1 MCIRDSN
8 SSGLHC
14 SDFRISNS
22 QTAATVTHHWVE
34 FVEAGDD
41 CFNISN
47 RFVHVFCK
55 QFNVSF
61 ISVSYTHL
69 DVYKR
74 QVVTEL
80 PYMVNK
86 ARLLQ
91 SIANLVKDKR
101 IEGISDLRDESDRDG
116 MRMVVELKKEANP
129 QVVLNQL
136 YHYSQMQETVGII
149 LLALAD
155 GQPKVMN
162 IKEIL
167 DHYVAFQCDV
177 IRRRTAFD
185 LRKAQAVSYTHL
197 DVYKRQR

>member
-1 MCIRDSN
+1 
-8 SSGLHC
+8 
-14 SDFRISNS
+14 
-22 QTAATVTHHWVE
+22 
-34 FVEAGDD
+34 
-41 CFNISN
+41 
-47 RFVHVFCK
+47 
-55 QFNVSF
+55 
-61 ISVSYTHL
+61 
-69 DVYKR
+69 
-74 QVVTEL
+74 
-80 PYMVNK
+80 MVNK

-185 LRKAQAVSYTHL
+185 LRKAQERAHILKGLTIAL
-197 DVYKRQR
+197 DFIDTVISIIRNAKDQPDGILLQAS